1 MKCGYDF
8 KILEKVGYYKVGNIV
23 YVFDMVMGNVV
34 N

>member
-8 KILEKVGYYKVGNIV
+8 KILEKVYKVGNIV
-23 YVFDMVMGNVV
+23 YVFVMVMGYVV